1 MQKQWS
7 FHDAFG
13 RLYVVGFY
21 HSHDTGN
28 FLLYINNHI
37 SIIDF
42 NIKGNKDYSFI
53 LGNRL
58 LQLRIMKASSGFNYD
73 LQDNTPI
80 PKLSKWEKYR
90 DLALATLVIGMMS
103 SGLIYVTLLIIG
115 VLPVH

>member
-13 RLYVVGFY
+13 RLYIIGFY

-28 FLLYINNHI
+28 FLLYINNCI
-37 SIIDF
+37 SVIDF
-42 NIKGNKDYSFI
+42 NIKADKDYSFM

-58 LQLRIMKASSGFNYD
+58 LQLRIMKKSSGYTYD

-80 PKLSKWEKYR
+80 PKLAKWERVR
-90 DLALATLVIGMMS
+90 DMVLAAIVVGMMS
-103 SGLIYVTLLIIG
+103 SGLIYVLLLIIG
-115 VLPVH
+115 VVPMH